1 MQDLSLHILDLVQNS
16 IAAKATVVEISIIE
30 DGNKDWLTIKISDNG
45 KGIENQIID
54 KVTDPFYTTRTTRKV
69 GLGLPLFKA
78 AAERCGGS
86 FSIRSTLNVGTCI
99 EANFILSH
107 IDRPPFGDLAE
118 TLLAIIIC
126 NPCVDIVYSHKTNSG
141 SFVLDTREI
150 RAKITGIPID
160 HPDVIDWIRSY
171 IVEGLMKIN
180 GGVE

>member
-16 IAAKATVVEISIIE
+16 IDAKATVVEISVIE
-30 DGNKDWLTIKISDNG
+30 DEEKDWLTIKISDNG
-45 KGIENQIID
+45 KGIESQTID

-86 FSIRSTLNVGTCI
+86 FSIRSRLNVGTCI

-107 IDRPPFGDLAE
+107 VDRPPFGNLAE
-118 TLLAIIIC
+118 TLIAVIVC
-126 NPCVDIVYSHKTNSG
+126 NPCIDIVYVHKTNHG
-141 SFVLDTREI
+141 LFTLDTRKI
-150 RAKITGIPID
+150 RDKITGIPIE

-171 IVEGLMKIN
+171 IDEGLEEIN
-180 GGVE
+180 GGVD